1 MEITVDDLKI
11 SYRIFGEGEETAV
24 LLQGWGTTYS
34 IYESIANIL
43 SEKMRVVFFDF
54 PGFGDSEEPKEA
66 WGVSEFSDFFL
77 DLMKALD
84 IKHATLFG
92 HSFGGRV
99 IIKLS
104 SNKCHYFAPERAD
117 EVPDF
122 SIDRIVL
129 IDAAGI
135 KAPLSKE
142 QQKKIKRYKRLKK
155 FYSNKLVYALFQ
167 KQIDAWKSHQGSED
181 YRNASPMM
189 RQCMVKAINED
200 LTKYLPF
207 VTEEVLLVWGENDTA
222 TPLKDGQLMEKEMPD
237 AGLAFIHNAGHFSF
251 LDQPVIFE
259 NIMRSYFK
267 M

>member
-1 MEITVDDLKI
+1 MEITVDGLKI
-11 SYRIFGEGEETAV
+11 SYRVYGEGDETAV

-43 SEKMRVVFFDF
+43 SEKMRVLFFDF
-54 PGFGDSEEPKEA
+54 PGFGDSDEPKDA

-77 DLMKALD
+77 DFMKAMN
-84 IKHATLFG
+84 ISHATLLG

-104 SNKCHYFAPERAD
+104 SNKCHYFAPDRAD
-117 EVPDF
+117 ENPGF

-135 KAPLSKE
+135 KGTLTPE
-142 QQKKIKRYKRLKK
+142 QQKKIQKYKRLKK
-155 FYSNKLVYALFQ
+155 FYHNKVVYTVFK
-167 KQIDAWKSHQGSED
+167 KQIDAWQSRQGSED
-181 YRNASPMM
+181 YRNATPMM

-200 LTKYLPF
+200 LTKYLPE
-207 VTEEVLLVWGENDTA
+207 VKEEVLLIWGENDTA

-237 AGLAFIHNAGHFSF
+237 AGLALIHNAGHFSF

-259 NIMRSYFK
+259 NILRSYFK